1 MYIVFLTST
10 SFYSP
15 QDVLVSKVSN
25 SIQQNLSIDFS
36 TMLRLLTKSP
46 FARAPSALPRLS
58 NFRFNTNISKHTTN
72 ADTAQVKAES
82 PEIETSTEEI
92 PWYLRDD
99 ITSDLVET
107 KKIELPEIPTH
118 APPQVEEFINLL
130 AHDYG
135 MDDLLLFD
143 MTLLPEEHEFKET
156 NKNIDFVII
165 STGKSEKHIYKAANE
180 LRLHLKHTYNT
191 VPLIEGMV
199 SNAKTP
205 AMRRRLLRRARKG
218 PLATDNDYGRAAN
231 SWVMCSHEG
240 IDVHML
246 TGPRREDLNLES
258 LWCAPEDLHKYTSNQ
273 TTSQE
278 SDNIFSGI
286 RRFHTMTNFRR
297 HYSNNSSNLEAYLYQ
312 LNSKAGQLNTDEI
325 TLLKNMFEDTFQN
338 ASLRDHE
345 VRFQFWKSL
354 HLANPE
360 LFTFQDAE
368 DALLAKYASVNALT
382 DDLSLQK
389 LNDVAEYAKLLLDTP
404 SRAHDKPLS
413 DVALDKLSKF
423 IAALYE
429 FSTDK
434 FTLSGNPLLIPLL
447 WRLCYHE
454 HQNVRQLSP
463 GTVDAVI
470 HSGQPIEVCEASPLI
485 TIASKNARDV
495 LSLVDYFTQK
505 VDFGTVPTYALS
517 ELILFTYGNAS
528 KWGKFWNQWEDMCFS
543 KSVEPDVA
551 VERWTRL
558 AVYLSCRG
566 DKSSMR
572 SFLLNYWS
580 ASNSVGG
587 SFVKAFE
594 ANGNTFNSERESSAL
609 RRAILSMVNSFDGDQ
624 TFDGIRNQV
633 ESICK

>member
-1 MYIVFLTST
+1 
-10 SFYSP
+10 
-15 QDVLVSKVSN
+15 
-25 SIQQNLSIDFS
+25 
-36 TMLRLLTKSP
+36 MLRLLTKSP